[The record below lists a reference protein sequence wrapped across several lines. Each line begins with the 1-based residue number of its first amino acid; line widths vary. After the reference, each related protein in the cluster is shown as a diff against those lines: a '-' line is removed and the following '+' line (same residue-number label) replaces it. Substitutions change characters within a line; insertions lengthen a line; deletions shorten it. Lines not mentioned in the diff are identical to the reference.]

1 MLTMLSQTTTTD
13 GDKVTLHMHDET
25 GPAPLFPDG
34 PSMFDGFRRRLV
46 FSVEGRNVSGYGA
59 VGGHVEWYSPS
70 GSLNIEPWDADA
82 VPRLDLW
89 ADADPFVGD
98 PEPGDPEPYEPI
110 TVRGV
115 AYRFGYTWRETGRDD
130 NPWFMPHVG
139 LSRADDRK
147 ITDAGR
153 ARVHHILTAARDLFL
168 ALPDMRAELARRSLA
183 GARDRQIRA
192 AQVAM
197 DHVDLLNRR
206 IAAL

>member
-89 ADADPFVGD
+89 ADADPFVGV
-98 PEPGDPEPYEPI
+98 GDPEPYEPI

-115 AYRFGYTWRETGRDD
+115 AYQFGYTWRETGRAADPD
-130 NPWFMPHVG
+130 PWIMPYVG
-139 LSRADDRK
+139 LRRADGGK

-153 ARVHHILTAARDLFL
+153 ARMHHILTAARDLFL

>member
-13 GDKVTLHMHDET
+13 GDKVTLYMSDET
-25 GPAPLFPDG
+25 GPAHLFPDG

-59 VGGHVEWYSPS
+59 VSGHVEWYSPS

-82 VPRLDLW
+82 VPRLELW
-89 ADADPFVGD
+89 ADADPFGV
-98 PEPGDPEPYEPI
+98 GDPEPYEPI

-115 AYRFGYTWRETGRDD
+115 AYRFGYTWRETGHDA
-130 NPWFMPHVG
+130 NPWFVPYVG
-139 LSRADDRK
+139 LCRADDRK

-168 ALPDMRAELARRSLA
+168 ALPDMRRELTRRSLV
-183 GARDRQIRA
+183 GARDRENRA
-192 AQVAM
+192 ALAAA
-197 DHVDLLNRR
+197 DRADRITRR